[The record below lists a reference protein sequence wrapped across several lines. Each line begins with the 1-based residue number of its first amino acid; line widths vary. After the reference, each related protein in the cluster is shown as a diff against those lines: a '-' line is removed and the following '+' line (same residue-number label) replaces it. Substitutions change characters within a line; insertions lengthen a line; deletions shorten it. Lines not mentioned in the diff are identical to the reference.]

1 MQQISAQEKEI
12 MQIIWDTADSRLTAR
27 DIEARMA
34 ALDGKRRNLS
44 SVMTVIARLVD
55 KGFLE
60 PVKKFRQSTY
70 YVPLVQETEYKAHAT
85 KQFINAIHGGKLSG
99 FVSMLLDSDQFT
111 QQELEEL
118 RGMLDGGK
126 RP

>member
-1 MQQISAQEKEI
+1 MQQISVQEKEI
-12 MQIIWDTADSRLTAR
+12 MQIIWDASDSRLTAR

-70 YVPLVQETEYKAHAT
+70 YEALVREPEYKAYAT
-85 KQFINAIHGGKLSG
+85 KQFINTIHGGKLSG
-99 FVSMLLDSDQFT
+99 FVSMLLDSGQFT